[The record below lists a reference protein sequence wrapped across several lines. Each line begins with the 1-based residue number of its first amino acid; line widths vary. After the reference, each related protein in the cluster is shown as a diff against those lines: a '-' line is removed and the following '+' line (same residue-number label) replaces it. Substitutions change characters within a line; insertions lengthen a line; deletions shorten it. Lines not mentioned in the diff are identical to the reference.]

1 MAESPANQA
10 SAPTSATTP
19 PILGGVGLTIVR
31 VYADK
36 KAPDGRYSGSPHIHG
51 LTDEAYFVLS
61 GSGGVEL
68 HSLEEGFRT
77 LPLKRGDYV
86 QFPPNVLHRMLS
98 DGDLEVLALMGNG
111 GLAERGDARIYF
123 GPEIDAD
130 PAKYR
135 ERQTLPQRDGL
146 DGAIRRRDLAVE
158 RYLDFVQLWDTDHDA
173 WRAELSRF
181 IDAHL
186 DTLEASRDRF
196 REAIEQ
202 RSASA
207 STRGTQRL
215 KLLPHPLSEEPRVG
229 ASLADSAGEEGLGM
243 CGHLRQIERLDNV
256 FR

>member
-1 MAESPANQA
+1 MAESPRDSSSA
-10 SAPTSATTP
+10 SSP

-36 KAPDGRYSGSPHIHG
+36 KAPDGRFSGSPHIHG

-68 HSLEEGFRT
+68 HSLDEGFRT
-77 LPLKRGDYV
+77 LEMSRGDYV

-130 PAKYR
+130 PEKYR
-135 ERQTLPQRDGL
+135 ELQTLPQRDGL

-158 RYLDFVQLWDTDHDA
+158 RYLDFVKLWDTDRDA

-186 DTLEASRDRF
+186 DALEQSRDRF
-196 REAIEQ
+196 QQAIEQ
-202 RSASA
+202 RSVATGS
-207 STRGTQRL
+207 RGAHRL
-215 KLLPHPLSEEPRVG
+215 KLLPRTLSEEPRVG
-229 ASLADSAGEEGLGM
+229 ASLATTAGDEALGM
-243 CGHLRQIERLDNV
+243 CGHLRQIERLDAV
-256 FR
+256 LR